1 MEKVPHSAEDV
12 GELMQ
17 DHEIQAIVQKVMRE
31 VGAPSTTTQT
41 ATTVSPQPTS
51 SSYGSAP
58 EPAQGGG
65 EWGIY
70 STLDEAVAAARVA
83 YRRLNQLPLDIRKK
97 MVAQMR
103 QNGREYATVLAE
115 MAHSETGMG
124 RVEDKILKNILNAD
138 KALGPESL
146 EPSAWSGDGGL
157 TITEFAPYGVI
168 GALTPSTNPTSTVL
182 SNGIGMVSAGNAVVF
197 NAHPSAKRATNYTV
211 QLMNQ
216 AIQRAGGPP
225 DLLTC
230 VADPTIE
237 SATGL
242 MHHKQINLLT
252 VTGGAAVVRAAMQSG
267 KRAVCAGPG
276 NPPVVV
282 DETAVIAQA
291 GRDIVIG
298 GSFDNNIVCT
308 TEKETFAVDSIC
320 DELIA
325 VMCQN
330 GAVQLNSWQF
340 NRLWKAVTVKDR
352 GPRKYADMNKA
363 FIGKNASVL
372 LAEIGISAGSEIRQI
387 VVEVDAD
394 HPAVWSEQMMPIM
407 PVVRVA
413 NADEGIDLAVA
424 AEHGFRHTAV
434 MHSKNL
440 DNLSRMAREMDC
452 SIFVKNGPC
461 LAGLGYGGEGY
472 CSFTIASPTG
482 EGLTGPRSFSRL
494 RRCTLVDSFRIV

>member
-1 MEKVPHSAEDV
+1 
-12 GELMQ
+12 MQ
-17 DHEIQAIVQKVMRE
+17 DSEIQAIIDRVMRE
-31 VGAPSTTTQT
+31 VNSSVPA
-41 ATTVSPQPTS
+41 APQPQPQDDGG
-51 SSYGSAP
+51 YGRAPAKGEESA
-58 EPAQGGG
+58 ASGRSTNL
-65 EWGIY
+65 GIY
-70 STLDEAVAAARVA
+70 DTLDDATAAAQNA
-83 YRRLNQLPLDIRKK
+83 FRRLQQLPLDIRKE
-97 MVAQMR
+97 MVAHMR
-103 QNGREYATVLAE
+103 RAAREHALVLAE

-124 RVEDKILKNILNAD
+124 RVEDKVLKNVLNAD
-138 KALGPESL
+138 KTQGVEALDTT
-146 EPSAWSGDGGL
+146 AWSGDGGL
-157 TITEFAPYGVI
+157 TIMEFAPYGLI
-168 GALTPSTNPTSTVL
+168 GALTPSTNPTSTVIC
-182 SNGIGMVSAGNAVVF
+182 NAIAMVAAGNAVVF
-197 NAHPSAKRATNYTV
+197 NAHPSAKGASNRTIQILNE
-211 QLMNQ
+211 
-216 AIQRAGGPP
+216 AIMRAGGPA
-225 DLLTC
+225 DLLTG
-230 VADPTIE
+230 VANPTLE
-237 SATGL
+237 TATAL
-242 MHHKQINLLT
+242 MHHKAIRLLT

-282 DETAVIAQA
+282 DETADLAQA

-308 TEKETFAVDSIC
+308 TEKETFAVDAIC

-325 VMCQN
+325 VMTRH
-330 GAVQLNSWQF
+330 GAIKLNSWQF

-363 FIGKNASVL
+363 FIGKNAAVL
-372 LAEIGISAGSEIRQI
+372 LAEIGVSAGPEVRQI
-387 VVEVDAD
+387 VVEVDQD
-394 HPAVWSEQMMPIM
+394 HPVVWSEQMMPIM

-452 SIFVKNGPC
+452 SIFVKNGPN
-461 LAGLGYGGEGY
+461 LAGLGYKGEGF